1 MPEDVCF
8 RTKPQLAKRMV
19 ERALESGIPFAWV
32 AGGEVY
38 GSDRE
43 LRLWLERVG
52 VAHVLAIKS
61 NEKLWAC
68 METGPK
74 QVRADRLASQVDE
87 TGWKRL
93 NAGNGAKGP
102 QVYDWAAV
110 DMQPLRKS
118 DKGYWLLARRSV
130 SHPEELAYYICYGP
144 AGTTL
149 EELAKVAGAGG
160 PPWNALRRLK
170 DRSAWTS
177 TRCGNGMA
185 GTAILHWRCWP
196 TCIYRWSG
204 NKRWF
209 QDTWEKRGRHRRNE
223 RLIPMTIPELR
234 RLLSRLVW
242 TKFIPTIL
250 CSPGSGG
257 DDGTEQDPAM

>member
-1 MPEDVCF
+1 MNEMAGRVENCQIGVFLTYVSTTGSTLLDRELYLPQVWAENRERRREARVPEDVCF

-38 GSDRE
+38 VSDRD

-52 VAHVLAIKS
+52 VAHVLAIKC

-102 QVYDWAAV
+102 
-110 DMQPLRKS
+110 L
-118 DKGYWLLARRSV
+118 
-130 SHPEELAYYICYGP
+130 
-144 AGTTL
+144 
-149 EELAKVAGAGG
+149 
-160 PPWNALRRLK
+160 PPGL
-170 DRSAWTS
+170 
-177 TRCGNGMA
+177 
-185 GTAILHWRCWP
+185 
-196 TCIYRWSG
+196 
-204 NKRWF
+204 
-209 QDTWEKRGRHRRNE
+209 
-223 RLIPMTIPELR
+223 
-234 RLLSRLVW
+234 
-242 TKFIPTIL
+242 
-250 CSPGSGG
+250 
-257 DDGTEQDPAM
+257 

>member
-38 GSDRE
+38 GSDRD

-52 VAHVLAIKS
+52 VAHVLAIKC

-93 NAGNGAKGP
+93 KAGNGAKGP
-102 QVYDWAAV
+102 LVYDWAAV
-110 DMQPLRKS
+110 DIQPLR
-118 DKGYWLLARRSV
+118 
-130 SHPEELAYYICYGP
+130 
-144 AGTTL
+144 
-149 EELAKVAGAGG
+149 
-160 PPWNALRRLK
+160 
-170 DRSAWTS
+170 
-177 TRCGNGMA
+177 
-185 GTAILHWRCWP
+185 
-196 TCIYRWSG
+196 
-204 NKRWF
+204 
-209 QDTWEKRGRHRRNE
+209 
-223 RLIPMTIPELR
+223 
-234 RLLSRLVW
+234 
-242 TKFIPTIL
+242 
-250 CSPGSGG
+250 
-257 DDGTEQDPAM
+257 